1 MVSPFRHTA
10 LVEFA
15 GRTNGFLAVANGE
28 CRAAIEPSVALM
40 LTPSAGAFLALRG
53 LPVGSP
59 FAETKCPRP
68 AAVLTHYK
76 AGSSAGLK
84 ELLGQMSIRA
94 ATGLADRGGARR
106 AKGWA
111 SSSTACGARRL
122 FASFSRVGRQ
132 GSGGR
137 DP

>member
-106 AKGWA
+106 AKGLGIIIQ
-111 SSSTACGARRL
+111 SVRRTTLVCEFQPCGAAGERR
-122 FASFSRVGRQ
+122 
-132 GSGGR
+132 
-137 DP
+137 P